1 MIPSRRPSSPSGMGA
16 GVPPSAPRCSALPPG
31 VERPEPAAA
40 PSAPTLRPAGPRRP
54 GKPAVEAARPQPR
67 ALLGAGAG
75 EERRERGANG
85 RNTRGWEDPPPPA
98 SQPSSPFPLCC
109 SSCSAKRLER
119 NKSGNPPCPP
129 RRETGE
135 R

>member
-1 MIPSRRPSSPSGMGA
+1 M
-16 GVPPSAPRCSALPPG
+16 
-31 VERPEPAAA
+31 
-40 PSAPTLRPAGPRRP
+40 
-54 GKPAVEAARPQPR
+54 
-67 ALLGAGAG
+67 
-75 EERRERGANG
+75 ERGDNG
-85 RNTRGWEDPPPPA
+85 RNMRSWEDTHTPRHPHLQLPLPPTPE
-98 SQPSSPFPLCC
+98 SQPSSLFPLCC